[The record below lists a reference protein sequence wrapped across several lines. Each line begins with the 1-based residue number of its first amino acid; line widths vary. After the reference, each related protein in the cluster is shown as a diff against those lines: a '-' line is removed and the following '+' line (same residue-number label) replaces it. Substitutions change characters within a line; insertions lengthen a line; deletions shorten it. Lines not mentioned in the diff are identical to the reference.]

1 MKVQRK
7 RREAPSVETI
17 ELVGGRLCLDFV
29 NTLNR
34 ERGQVTDERFRTF
47 KDVLEWSVRLGLIDA
62 SAAARLARE
71 CNEHPRAAEVAL
83 ENLRELRETVWR
95 LFSARQTKDIKR
107 IQVATKNLPLPRLK
121 LDEKAGAVIEPG
133 RDLCGWLIAA
143 VYGSALE
150 LLALE
155 DPVRIRACPAPR
167 CGWLFLDSSPGN
179 RRKWC
184 SMKTCGNR
192 EKAREHYKRARKTA
206 G

>member
-1 MKVQRK
+1 MKLQRK
-7 RREAPSVETI
+7 RREVPSVATMEV
-17 ELVGGRLCLDFV
+17 VGGRLCLDFV

-34 ERGQVTDERFRTF
+34 ERGQVADERFRTF
-47 KDVLEWSVRLGLIDA
+47 QDVLDWSVRLGLIDA
-62 SAAARLARE
+62 SAAARLGRE
-71 CNEHPRAAEVAL
+71 CDEHPRTAEFAL
-83 ENLRELRETVWR
+83 QSVRELRETVWR
-95 LFSARQTKDIKR
+95 LFSARQARDIKKIQMATKD
-107 IQVATKNLPLPRLK
+107 LPLPRLK
-121 LDEKAGAVIEPG
+121 PDEKAGVVIEPG

-155 DPVRIRACPAPR
+155 DPARIRACPAPR

-192 EKAREHYKRARKTA
+192 QKAREHYKRVREP
-206 G
+206 

>member
-1 MKVQRK
+1 MKTHRK
-7 RREAPSVETI
+7 PREVPSVATM

-34 ERGQVTDERFRTF
+34 DRGQVTDERFLTYR
-47 KDVLEWSVRLGLIDA
+47 DVLDWSARLRLIDT
-62 SAAARLARE
+62 SAAARLVRE
-71 CNEHPRAAEVAL
+71 CDEHPRTAEFAL
-83 ENLRELRETVWR
+83 QSVRELRETVWR
-95 LFSARQTKDIKR
+95 LFSARQTEDIKR
-107 IQVATKNLPLPRLK
+107 IQMATKSLPLPRLK
-121 LDEKAGAVIEPG
+121 LDERAGVVIEPG

-192 EKAREHYKRARKTA
+192 QKAREHYKRARKL
-206 G
+206 